1 MRRRMTLRLR
11 RVTQD
16 NAVAELRADVK
27 LNAEAGAVR
36 ELRYH
41 TRTGALLRIDGMVR
55 GAFDREHGNIR
66 LPGALQGAVVLEVER
81 RSLPTKGL
89 PSGDGLLWRWMLAR
103 ARARPAPG
111 LRSTVPSTRPA
122 RRGAPANRT
131 PSASHGGARELA
143 LVGHSH
149 LDVAWLWTYAE
160 AARKAVRTFATVV
173 RQLELDPDF
182 IFTQSQPQLYA
193 FVRDAEP
200 ELFARVAA
208 FARAGRFDASGAA
221 LWVESDANLPSG
233 ESLLR
238 QLVFGMRFAQR
249 ELGTTPSVAWLPDS
263 FGFANTVPTLLA
275 HAGVHAFG
283 TTKLGWND
291 TTPFPHAQFLWEG
304 PDGSR
309 VVAAQIASIAG
320 AFAPLR
326 VRRARERGDLLLVGE
341 GDGGGGAPD
350 AALAAAP
357 RFGRWTT
364 LGGWFERV
372 AANSESLPVVRDELY
387 LEEHRGTATTHHDV
401 KAGNAALE
409 RTLRDAE
416 EALAWAYALRATPFF
431 LDEARE
437 QLRRAWEIVLR
448 AQFHDVLPGTAIAP
462 VYADTFASYDEAQ
475 RLVAHVASGA
485 RSVLPTVGYRS
496 AGAAG
501 ETVRFPSAARGTGC
515 SQLFIAPSQEGDAYA
530 FVSEMLVARLKRDG
544 TIVELRIPG
553 GPNLVRAANRLALY
567 ADRPRRWDAWNL
579 DRSYRR
585 RPRRLR
591 ATSCAVVDGALEI
604 RYALGASLAVARV
617 SLASNEPFL
626 RVELAVAWQERHAL
640 LRCENALAFAA
651 TRARFGAPHGAVDR
665 AVVPRTPAE
674 RSKYEAVGQRFARI
688 DGAQGGLAMLALD
701 TYGWSVT
708 SAGDAT
714 QLGHSL
720 LRAPRWPDPGA
731 DRGEHAF
738 SLAYVPFSHLGMGQ
752 LEALWE
758 RFAREPSV
766 AMFFCDDP
774 AVLITAVKL
783 ADDGD
788 GIIVRA
794 RECDG
799 GAREARLQCGVR
811 ARNVQSVDAHERP
824 VSREAALADGGLVA
838 AFTPYE
844 LRSFRVQVR

>member
-1 MRRRMTLRLR
+1 MRLRLR
-11 RVTQD
+11 GLTHD
-16 NAVAELRADVK
+16 GAVAELRADAK
-27 LNAEAGAVR
+27 LYAAPTTVR
-36 ELRYH
+36 ELCYH
-41 TRTGALLRIDGMVR
+41 TRTGALLRIDSTVR
-55 GAFDREHGNIR
+55 GAFDREHGSIA
-66 LPGALQGAVVLEVER
+66 LPGATHGAVQLDVEH

-89 PSGDGLLWRWMLAR
+89 PSGDGLRWRWMLAR
-103 ARARPAPG
+103 ARAHPALA
-111 LRSTVPSTRPA
+111 LRCKAPSTRWVPRA
-122 RRGAPANRT
+122 ALENRIR
-131 PSASHGGARELA
+131 SASSGGVCELA
-143 LVGHSH
+143 LAGHSH

-160 AARKAVRTFATVV
+160 AARKAVRTFATAV

-208 FARAGRFDASGAA
+208 LARAGRFDASGAA
-221 LWVESDANLPSG
+221 LWVESDATLPSG

-238 QLVFGMRFAQR
+238 QLVFGMRFAER

-263 FGFANTVPTLLA
+263 FGFANTIPTLLA

-291 TTPFPHAQFLWEG
+291 TTRFPHAQFLWEG

-320 AFAPLR
+320 TFAPLR
-326 VRRARERGDLLLVGE
+326 VRRARARGDLLLVGE

-364 LGGWFERV
+364 LGAWFEGI
-372 AANSESLPVVRDELY
+372 AAKSPSLPVVRDELY

-409 RTLRDAE
+409 RALRDAE

-437 QLRRAWEIVLR
+437 QLMRAWQIVLR

-462 VYADTFASYDEAQ
+462 VYADTLASYDEAQ
-475 RLVAHVASGA
+475 RLVAHVASSA
-485 RSVLPTVGYRS
+485 RAVLPTVG
-496 AGAAG
+496 
-501 ETVRFPSAARGTGC
+501 ARGTGR
-515 SQLFIAPSQEGDAYA
+515 SQHLIAPSEEGDAYA
-530 FVSEMLVARLKRDG
+530 FVSEMLAARVKHDG
-544 TIVELRIPG
+544 TLVELRIPG

-579 DRSYRR
+579 DRSYRSR
-585 RPRRLR
+585 SRPLR
-591 ATSCAVVDGALEI
+591 ATSCAIVEDALEL
-604 RYALGASLAVARV
+604 RYAFGASLAVARI

-626 RVELAVAWQERHAL
+626 RVELAVAWRERHMV
-640 LRCENALAFAA
+640 LRCENALAFAG

-665 AVVPRTPAE
+665 AVAPRTPFE
-674 RSKYEAVGQRFARI
+674 RAKYEAVGQRFARI
-688 DGAQGGLAMLALD
+688 DGAQGGLAMLTLD
-701 TYGWSVT
+701 TYGWSVA
-708 SAGDAT
+708 SDGDAT
-714 QLGHSL
+714 GLGHSL
-720 LRAPRWPDPGA
+720 LRAPTWPDRGA

-738 SLAYVPFSHLGMGQ
+738 SLAYLPFSHLGMGE
-752 LEALWE
+752 LEAVWE
-758 RFAREPSV
+758 RFARELSV
-766 AMFFCDDP
+766 AMFTCDDP
-774 AVLITAVKL
+774 AVLVTAVKI

-799 GAREARLQCGVR
+799 NARNIRLQCGVR
-811 ARNVQSVDAHERP
+811 ARNVHSVDAHERP
-824 VSREAALADGGLVA
+824 VSREAALADGTLVA
-838 AFTPYE
+838 AFKPHE
-844 LRSFRVQVR
+844 LRSFRVYVR